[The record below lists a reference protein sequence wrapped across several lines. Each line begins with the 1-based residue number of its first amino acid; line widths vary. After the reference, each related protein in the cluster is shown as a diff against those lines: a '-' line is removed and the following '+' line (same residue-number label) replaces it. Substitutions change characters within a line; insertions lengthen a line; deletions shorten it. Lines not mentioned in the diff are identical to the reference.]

1 MPRQQETEAP
11 EQGEVAR
18 GARPETGTVPE
29 AGYGAAL
36 CHAGG
41 TQTTDKLTG
50 TRQLSLRGAV
60 PERWEEATS
69 VDAQGP
75 GAEGARDVTQGC
87 KAGNPGRGTGQ
98 RSGLEAGRGP
108 E

>member
-1 MPRQQETEAP
+1 M
-11 EQGEVAR
+11 AR
-18 GARPETGTVPE
+18 GDRPETGTVLE

-36 CHAGG
+36 CHVGG

-50 TRQLSLRGAV
+50 TRQPSLRGAV
-60 PERWEEATS
+60 PECREEATS

-75 GAEGARDVTQGC
+75 GAEGARDVTKVC
-87 KAGNPGRGTGQ
+87 EAGNPGRGTGQ
-98 RSGLEAGRGP
+98 HSGLEAGRGP